1 LTFLLVSIFSK
12 IQFIV
17 VSYFLKDCNNIG
29 WTLIVSL
36 KLIIYLEDSC
46 WYLHILIN
54 FNVLERVDYFCLFFL
69 SFLTIW
75 VKGIN
80 VIISKWFG
88 NPILNHIDLRPRR
101 LLFSSWVFLVF
112 ILCSWK
118 VANIK
123 ASFHLNYIH
132 CFSLEDSY
140 PSSIWNY
147 KWRMQSHLYI

>member
-1 LTFLLVSIFSK
+1 M
-12 IQFIV
+12 
-17 VSYFLKDCNNIG
+17 
-29 WTLIVSL
+29 
-36 KLIIYLEDSC
+36 
-46 WYLHILIN
+46 
-54 FNVLERVDYFCLFFL
+54 LERVDYFCLFFL
-69 SFLTIW
+69 SFFAIW

-147 KWRMQSHLYI
+147 KWRMQSHLYKKKRHNCFMNLLVPFCATLCIPFNSYIYANWWKTPHTCM